1 MPTRQD
7 HIELA
12 ELLGTVGQAMT
23 TPVLVLDADTPA
35 DVAARELEQHG
46 VWGAP
51 VLHRGRVVG
60 VVTLEE
66 VLARALPDRPVA
78 QLGGPFPRHERLLA
92 SLRVWQLMHAGP
104 IVVAAG
110 RGGAVAGGP
119 ARGGAGGGG
128 RPWPSGWGHRRRRGD
143 PCPGRAR
150 PRRRCLRP
158 PRAGSCRC
166 RSPPVSW
173 ARPRGRPPARG
184 RAERRRAFGS

>member
-1 MPTRQD
+1 MPTDQD

-35 DVAARELEQHG
+35 DVAARELAQHG

-104 IVVAAG
+104 IVVAADQPLAEAARLLEDQRVEVLAVVDG
-110 RGGAVAGGP
+110 LDRPVGVIAATEVIHALAGHARADDVSAHRGQNHVGAV
-119 ARGGAGGGG
+119 
-128 RPWPSGWGHRRRRGD
+128 RRR
-143 PCPGRAR
+143 
-150 PRRRCLRP
+150 
-158 PRAGSCRC
+158 
-166 RSPPVSW
+166 
-173 ARPRGRPPARG
+173 
-184 RAERRRAFGS
+184 